1 MPASTLN
8 GQDQLTASQ
17 QQITTLSKQYQAA
30 NGHEWNNEQRDQ
42 AMAKVIVDNGYD
54 KLSIGRK
61 GLGSPV
67 NVPYVTDSPGYF
79 QTVNI
84 SQKGT
89 ATSILG
95 TGVPASENPVAKQ
108 AAQTNGAVVNTGVD
122 NTKINTVNSG
132 GTDTPAPIGS
142 NDIAKPGNNTKI
154 SPIKVGG
161 NTGINPELIELYY
174 KGQFEDGPQGG
185 YINSSKLP
193 IKNAVDQTSA
203 NYPNPASQKNSQ
215 IETPANGVT
224 ITSNNKATGQ
234 TSNQGG
240 SGSDGGSIRGNKLH
254 DYVNWTYRISL
265 HMIPKDTINQM
276 YTGAINPGGG
286 SEAILNNSIFVCAD
300 GGIGGYNRSEYF
312 PTDLTIDNVEM
323 QTIVGQTQRTRG
335 SDVIK
340 IKFEITEPYTANFM
354 GRLITASREV
364 NPDGTWDTTF
374 FCLKIE
380 FLGYDDYGQPQT
392 IPDTTKYIP
401 MTLINMTF
409 KITSSGA
416 LYYVDAIPS
425 NDMAKTV
432 LDNVIPF
439 HVEVQ
444 AGTVKDLFSGE
455 LSSKGNA
462 TAAPASAREAEL
474 NIVQTN
480 PSTTNGT
487 TTVIKGLDKALNNAE
502 VEKTKEGNKGQTLAN
517 VYEFRFDPAIGEAK
531 IADPKKF
538 QTGAVAMISGKD
550 PSAITAGK
558 VGSLTADF
566 NNNTFRAQAGTK
578 ITDFISSIIKIS
590 TFMTDQHKTDG
601 STKDQPLYTYK
612 INPVVKWGPVDPA
625 TNYYQRT
632 VRFVVTPYQILGQ
645 DAQGF
650 GQKPPAFSDIVKQY
664 NYIYSGDNKDIINVN
679 IEYKMAFF
687 ELKNGVPSNY
697 INKTAETPGGETSTT
712 VDRYD
717 GTTDSRWSKP
727 KYLYTRGLANQQNT
741 GPTTINPA
749 NIAVGELMNKLFDND
764 ADMISLDI
772 TIVGDPDWIDQ
783 DTVLFGPEIGP
794 SPYIG
799 NGSVNFTRETYFN
812 FFFNTANN
820 DYDDTSGI
828 FNENGAYSVFSGTYN
843 VIQVTSNFQK
853 GKFTQ
858 KLLNVRTRNQTA
870 TATVPVRDS
879 AEAYTAKTA
888 SNKQSGST
896 DKPAAE
902 KANNKVIVPN
912 PPGYGGTALPPLP
925 ISNNNLSPGFAED
938 AAQPPQ

>member
-1 MPASTLN
+1 MPASTLS

-17 QQITTLSKQYQAA
+17 QQIITLRKQDQAA
-30 NGHEWNNEQRDQ
+30 NGHEWNDEQRDQ

-54 KLSIGRK
+54 KLSIGI
-61 GLGSPV
+61 GEFGSPV

-84 SQKGT
+84 SNTGT
-89 ATSILG
+89 ATNILG
-95 TGVPASENPVAKQ
+95 TSIPASENPVAKQ
-108 AAQTNGAVVNTGVD
+108 IAQTSGAVVNSGPD
-122 NTKINTVNSG
+122 NTKINTINSG
-132 GTDTPAPIGS
+132 GTVTPVPTGGTDT
-142 NDIAKPGNNTKI
+142 AKSGNNTNTY
-154 SPIKVGG
+154 PIKVVGG
-161 NTGINPELIELYY
+161 KTGINPALIELYY
-174 KGQFEDGPQGG
+174 KGQFEDGPQSG
-185 YINSSKLP
+185 YTGKTTLP
-193 IKNAVDQTSA
+193 INNATDQTPV
-203 NYPNPASQKNSQ
+203 NYPNPAVQKNSGTDIPSDGSQ
-215 IETPANGVT
+215 
-224 ITSNNKATGQ
+224 ITSNSKATTQ
-234 TSNQGG
+234 PSNQGG
-240 SGSDGGSIRGNKLH
+240 NSGSGARGNKLH

-265 HMIPKDTINQM
+265 HMIPKNTVNQM
-276 YTGAINPGGG
+276 YTGAINPDGG
-286 SEAILNNSIFVCAD
+286 SEAILANSIFVCAD
-300 GGIGGYNRSEYF
+300 GGIGGYERNEYF
-312 PTDLTIDNVEM
+312 PTDLSIDNVEM

-380 FLGYDDYGQPQT
+380 FLGYDDNGQPQT

-416 LYYVDAIPS
+416 LYYVDAIPC

-462 TAAPASAREAEL
+462 TAAPSSARQAEL

-480 PSTTNGT
+480 PSTTNST

-502 VEKTKEGNKGQTLAN
+502 VEKTKDGNKGQTLAN

-531 IADPKKF
+531 IADPNKY
-538 QTGAVAMISGKD
+538 QTSAVAMTSGKD
-550 PSAITAGK
+550 PNAITAGK

-590 TFMTDQHKTDG
+590 SFMTDQHKADG
-601 STKDQPLYTYK
+601 SSKDQPLYTYK

-632 VRFVVTPYQILGQ
+632 VRFVVTPFQILGQ

-650 GQKPPAFSDIVKQY
+650 GQKPPESSDIVKQY

-697 INKTAETPGGETSTT
+697 INKTKETPGKDTDTN

-717 GTTDSRWSKP
+717 GSTDSRWSKP

-741 GPTTINPA
+741 GPTTVNPA

-764 ADMISLDI
+764 ADMIQLEI

-812 FFFNTANN
+812 FFFNTPNS
-820 DYDDTSGI
+820 DYDDNSGI

-870 TATVPVRDS
+870 VTTKARSDTVVTTAT
-879 AEAYTAKTA
+879 
-888 SNKQSGST
+888 SNSSGT
-896 DKPAAE
+896 KNPAAE
-902 KANNKVIVPN
+902 KANSKVIVPN

-938 AAQPPQ
+938 GT

>member
-8 GQDQLTASQ
+8 GQDQLTASR

-30 NGHEWNNEQRDQ
+30 NGKEWTSEQRDQ

-54 KLSIGRK
+54 KLSIGRG
-61 GLGSPV
+61 GLGSPN

-84 SQKGT
+84 SEKGT
-89 ATSILG
+89 ATNILG
-95 TGVPASENPVAKQ
+95 TGVPASPNPVATQ
-108 AAQTNGAVVNTGVD
+108 AAQTSGATVDTGTD
-122 NTKINTVNSG
+122 GSKTTTVNSG
-132 GTDTPAPIGS
+132 GTVSPLPAGS
-142 NDIAKPGNNTKI
+142 TDAAKSGNNTNTY
-154 SPIKVGG
+154 PIKVGG
-161 NTGINPELIELYY
+161 KSGINPELIAQYY
-174 KGQFEDGPQGG
+174 QGQFEDGPAGG
-185 YINSSKLP
+185 NTGITIKP
-193 IKNAVDQTSA
+193 IYNALDQTGSS
-203 NYPNPASQKNSQ
+203 NPNPNTQ
-215 IETPANGVT
+215 IKPTGLLEPSGFQ
-224 ITSNNKATGQ
+224 ITSGGKATAKP
-234 TSNQGG
+234 SNQGG
-240 SGSDGGSIRGNKLH
+240 QGKSDTVTIRGNKLH

-265 HMIPKDTINQM
+265 HMIPRDTVNQM
-276 YTGAINPGGG
+276 YTGAINPDGG
-286 SEAILNNSIFVCAD
+286 SEAILANSIFVCAD
-300 GGIGGYNRSEYF
+300 GGLGGYERSQYF
-312 PTDLTIDNVEM
+312 PTDLSIDNVEM

-354 GRLITASREV
+354 GSLITASREV

-380 FLGYDDYGQPQT
+380 FLGYDDQGQPQT

-401 MTLINMTF
+401 MTLLNMTF
-409 KITSSGA
+409 KISSSGA
-416 LYYVDAIPS
+416 IYYVDAIPC

-444 AGTVKDLFSGE
+444 ASTVKDLFNGE

-462 TAAPASAREAEL
+462 TAAPKSAREAEL
-474 NIVQTN
+474 NTVQEN
-480 PSTTNGT
+480 PSNTNGT

-502 VEKTKEGNKGQTLAN
+502 VEKTKSGNKGQTLPN
-517 VYEFRFDPAIGEAK
+517 VYEFRFDPAIGDAK
-531 IADPKKF
+531 IADPKKY
-538 QTGAVAMISGKD
+538 QTGAVAMTSGKD
-550 PSAITAGK
+550 PNAIQAGK

-590 TFMTDQHKTDG
+590 TFMTDQHKPDG
-601 STKDQPLYTYK
+601 GNKDQPLYTYK

-650 GQKPPAFSDIVKQY
+650 GQKPPASSDIVKQY
-664 NYIYSGDNKDIINVN
+664 NYIYTGDNKDIINVG

-687 ELKNGVPSNY
+687 ELKNGVPTNY
-697 INKTAETPGGETSTT
+697 INKTNETPGSDTPPAP
-712 VDRYD
+712 DKYD
-717 GTTDSRWSKP
+717 GSTDPRWSKP

-741 GPTTINPA
+741 GPTTINQS

-764 ADMISLDI
+764 ADMIQLDI

-799 NGSVNFTRETYFN
+799 NGSINFTRETYFN
-812 FFFNTANN
+812 FFFRTANT
-820 DYDDTSGI
+820 DYDDQSGL
-828 FNENGAYSVFSGTYN
+828 FNQDGDYSTFSGTYN
-843 VIQVTSNFQK
+843 VIQVTSYFQK

-858 KLLNVRTRNQTA
+858 KLLNVRTRNQTESTTVIVRSDKVIVSSDRNTNP
-870 TATVPVRDS
+870 TA
-879 AEAYTAKTA
+879 EKA
-888 SNKQSGST
+888 SNKT
-896 DKPAAE
+896 
-902 KANNKVIVPN
+902 IVPN

-925 ISNNNLSPGFAED
+925 INTSPGYSED
-938 AAQPPQ
+938 NLQP

>member
-1 MPASTLN
+1 
-8 GQDQLTASQ
+8 
-17 QQITTLSKQYQAA
+17 
-30 NGHEWNNEQRDQ
+30 
-42 AMAKVIVDNGYD
+42 
-54 KLSIGRK
+54 
-61 GLGSPV
+61 
-67 NVPYVTDSPGYF
+67 
-79 QTVNI
+79 
-84 SQKGT
+84 
-89 ATSILG
+89 LG
-95 TGVPASENPVAKQ
+95 TEVPASPNPVATQ
-108 AAQTNGAVVNTGVD
+108 AAQSSGATVNTGTD
-122 NTKINTVNSG
+122 GSKTTTFNSG
-132 GTDTPAPIGS
+132 GTVTPLPAGS
-142 NDIAKPGNNTKI
+142 TDAAKSGNNTNTY
-154 SPIKVGG
+154 PIKVGG
-161 NTGINPELIELYY
+161 KSGINPELIAQYY
-174 KGQFEDGPQGG
+174 QGQFEDGPQGG
-185 YINSSKLP
+185 YTGNATLP
-193 IKNAVDQTSA
+193 INNAADQKST
-203 NYPNPASQKNSQ
+203 NYPNPAAQKSSGGIIPDNSVQ
-215 IETPANGVT
+215 
-224 ITSNNKATGQ
+224 ITSNSKATIQ
-234 TSNQGG
+234 PSNQGG
-240 SGSDGGSIRGNKLH
+240 SGSGSSARGNKLH
-254 DYVNWTYRISL
+254 NYVNWTYRISL
-265 HMIPKDTINQM
+265 HMIPRDTVNQM
-276 YTGAINPGGG
+276 YTGAINPDGG
-286 SEAILNNSIFVCAD
+286 SEAILANSIFVCAD
-300 GGIGGYNRSEYF
+300 GGIGGYERSQYF
-312 PTDLTIDNVEM
+312 PTDLSIDNVEI

-374 FCLKIE
+374 FCFKIE
-380 FLGYDDYGQPQT
+380 FLGYDDQGQPQT

-401 MTLINMTF
+401 MTLLNMTF

-416 LYYVDAIPS
+416 VYYVDAIPC

-462 TAAPASAREAEL
+462 TAAPKSAREAEL
-474 NIVQTN
+474 NVVQEN
-480 PSTTNGT
+480 PSNTNGT

-502 VEKTKEGNKGQTLAN
+502 VEKTKDGNKGQTLAN

-531 IADPKKF
+531 IADPNKY
-538 QTGAVAMISGKD
+538 QTNAVAMTSGKD
-550 PSAITAGK
+550 PNAISAGK

-590 TFMTDQHKTDG
+590 TFMTDQHKADG
-601 STKDQPLYTYK
+601 GNKDQPLYTYK

-650 GQKPPAFSDIVKQY
+650 GQKPPEFSDIVKQY

-697 INKTAETPGGETSTT
+697 INKTKDTPGKETDTN

-717 GTTDSRWSKP
+717 GSTDSRWSKP

-741 GPTTINPA
+741 GPTTINPS

-764 ADMISLDI
+764 ADMIQLDI

-812 FFFNTANN
+812 FFFNTPNS
-820 DYDDTSGI
+820 DYDDNSGI

-858 KLLNVRTRNQTA
+858 KLLNVRTRNQTKTSTKVRSDDTVVVSADKA
-870 TATVPVRDS
+870 T
-879 AEAYTAKTA
+879 
-888 SNKQSGST
+888 
-896 DKPAAE
+896 KPSAE

-925 ISNNNLSPGFAED
+925 INNLSPGYSED
-938 AAQPPQ
+938 SAPPQ